1 MNKSVIQAFFLGKA
15 LAETISE
22 KLEDALSNTL
32 SELGKFD
39 AEQREN
45 LRQFTTE
52 VMAKAEREW
61 LNQVLVTNS
70 GDSDSPEDL
79 QETID
84 ELRADIARLRAD
96 LKSYSNQTM

>member
-1 MNKSVIQAFFLGKA
+1 MSNSVIQAFFLGKA
-15 LAETISE
+15 LAETLSQ
-22 KLEDALSNTL
+22 KLEDTLSNTL
-32 SELGKFD
+32 SNLGKFD

-45 LRQFTTE
+45 LRQFTNE

-61 LNQVLVTNS
+61 LAQGIVSSTNS
-70 GDSDSPEDL
+70 SEYSEDI

-96 LKSYSNQTM
+96 LKNYSSQTL